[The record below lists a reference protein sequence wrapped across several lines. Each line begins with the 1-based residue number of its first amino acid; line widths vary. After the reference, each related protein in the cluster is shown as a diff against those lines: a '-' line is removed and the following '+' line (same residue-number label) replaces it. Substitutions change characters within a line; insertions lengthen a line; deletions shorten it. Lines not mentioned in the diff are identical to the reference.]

1 MIAVVLTDV
10 QRFVIPAAVLDRT
23 DEALREAG
31 RRGAEMFVLWT
42 GHVVD
47 ATFTAATAYVPDQVP
62 HELADGLCVTVDGD
76 ALHQLNRWLFE
87 QQQTL
92 AVQVH
97 THPTR
102 AYHSATDDTFPI
114 VTQRG
119 GLSLVVPDFATAGVR
134 GPGVAVYRLSESS
147 WKRQRRRPT
156 RRLLLLEQSANRN
169 WSAR

>member
-1 MIAVVLTDV
+1 VSTVVLTDV
-10 QRFVIPAAVLDRT
+10 QRFVIPAEVLDRT

-31 RRGAEMFVLWT
+31 LHGAEMFVLWT

-47 ATFTAATAYVPDQVP
+47 ATFTAATAYVPEQVA
-62 HELADGLCVTVDGD
+62 HELADGLCVTVDGN
-76 ALHQLNRWLFE
+76 ALHELNRWLFE

-102 AYHSATDDTFPI
+102 AYHSSTDDAYPI

-119 GLSLVVPDFATAGVR
+119 GLSLVVPDFGTAGVR
-134 GPGVAVYRLSESS
+134 GQGVALYRLGERS
-147 WKRQRRRPT
+147 WKQQRRRPT
-156 RRLLLLEQSANRN
+156 RRLLLLEPSANHKR
-169 WSAR
+169 SGR